1 MSDTKAKETD
11 HHAEL
16 DVDEDS
22 HQSSKP
28 KMKCDG
34 LRYDLKMCLLKSDC
48 VQVYKTLPRKC
59 LQDPEMKAHV
69 PDRCWVLANTFF
81 ECKRSLIDMRYR
93 FKGPKGY

>member
-1 MSDTKAKETD
+1 MSEEASKAISD
-11 HHAEL
+11 AANDL
-16 DVDEDS
+16 DDDGVP
-22 HQSSKP
+22 SKP

-59 LQDPEMKAHV
+59 LQDPDMAQHV
-69 PDRCWVLANTFF
+69 PDRCWSLANTFF

-93 FKGPKGY
+93 FRGPKGY